1 MIASYASWFSISF
14 GVFVVIRPGVVSSI
28 GNWMRRQSM
37 IFRSRVGSHVS
48 RRYESDIAICGWASD
63 GIAVQKTAYAFVGGI
78 AGLGASLFA
87 GLASVGVSS
96 LVGIVLPLVGSVSG
110 YFMPDLNLRR
120 EAARRRKSFRFAF
133 SSFLDLVTVLLS
145 GGAGIES
152 AMLAASESGD
162 GFAFEQIRQGLRRSQ
177 VARTSAWEELARL
190 GRLFRIDEV
199 IEVAGSVELA
209 GRHGA
214 RIRETL
220 VARATTLR
228 QRQLSEI
235 EADAAAATER
245 MGMPMV
251 LLFIGFITLVGY
263 PAVAEML
270 RGW

>member
-1 MIASYASWFSISF
+1 MIASLASWVSVSL
-14 GVFVVIRPGVVSSI
+14 GVFIVIRPRVVPVVGGWVRHQSI
-28 GNWMRRQSM
+28 TL
-37 IFRSRVGSHVS
+37 RSRVGSQVS
-48 RRYESDIAICGWASD
+48 RRYESDLAMCELTSD
-63 GIAVQKTAYAFVGGI
+63 GIAVQKTVYALVGGI
-78 AGLGASLFA
+78 AGLGASLF
-87 GLASVGVSS
+87 VGVLPAEGSS
-96 LVGIVLPLVGSVSG
+96 AFGIILPIVGSVSG
-110 YFMPDLNLRR
+110 YFTPDLHLRR
-120 EAARRRKSFRFAF
+120 EATRRRKSFRFAF

-145 GGAGIES
+145 GGSGIES

-177 VARTSAWEELARL
+177 VARTSAWDELARL
-190 GRLFRIDEV
+190 GRIFRIDEV
-199 IEVAGSVELA
+199 VEVAGSVELA

-220 VARATTLR
+220 IARATTLR

-251 LLFIGFITLVGY
+251 LLFIGFIALVGY

>member
-1 MIASYASWFSISF
+1 VILPIMSWTTVSAGLFI
-14 GVFVVIRPGVVSSI
+14 VIRPDVLKV
-28 GNWMRRQSM
+28 MRDAVRVQV
-37 IFRSRVGSHVS
+37 RRVRLQVGSQVS
-48 RRYESDIAICGWASD
+48 RRHESDLAICGLTSD
-63 GIAVQKTAYAFVGGI
+63 SIAVRKTVNAFTGGIVGIGVSAASGAAAVGGTAIGVLLPVGGI
-78 AGLGASLFA
+78 
-87 GLASVGVSS
+87 
-96 LVGIVLPLVGSVSG
+96 VLG
-110 YFMPDLNLRR
+110 YFVPDLTLMRD
-120 EAARRRKSFRFAF
+120 ATRRRKSFRFAF
-133 SSFLDLVTVLLS
+133 SSFLDLVTVLLA

-162 GFAFEQIRQGLRRSQ
+162 GFAFEQIRDGLRRSQ
-177 VARTSAWEELARL
+177 VARTSAWDELARL
-190 GRLFRIDEV
+190 GRKFRIDEV
-199 IEVAGSVELA
+199 VEIAGSVELA